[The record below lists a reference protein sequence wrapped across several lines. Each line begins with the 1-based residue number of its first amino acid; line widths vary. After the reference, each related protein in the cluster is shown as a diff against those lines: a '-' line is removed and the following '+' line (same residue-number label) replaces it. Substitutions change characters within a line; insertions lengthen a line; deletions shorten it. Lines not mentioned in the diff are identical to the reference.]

1 METDTTHT
9 TPEHTPDEPQA
20 PVVPEYVSIDQL
32 AAMDIRIGTIRV
44 AEPVEGSEKL
54 VRCLIDFGPEFA
66 THEITAEDGSVLKLR
81 QIVSGIHLYFA
92 DLNELV
98 GKQALYILN
107 LAPRKLM
114 GIESHGML
122 LAVGD
127 NDCVLLTPHKPVE
140 PGSRIH

>member
-1 METDTTHT
+1 METDTTN
-9 TPEHTPDEPQA
+9 TPTESPEVIAEPQ
-20 PVVPEYVSIDQL
+20 YVSIDQL
-32 AAMDIRIGTIRV
+32 AAMDIRVGTICV

-54 VRCLIDFGPEFA
+54 VRCLIDFGPEMA
-66 THEITAEDGSVLKLR
+66 THEITAEDGSIMKLR
-81 QIVSGIHLYFA
+81 QIVSGIHMYFT

-114 GIESHGML
+114 GVESHGML

-140 PGSRIH
+140 PGSKIH